1 MQHVQKKMAIDNP
14 TCLAISSYA
23 CKGIENAV
31 NQASLDL
38 SIDSVL
44 ST

>member
-1 MQHVQKKMAIDNP
+1 MQHVQMAIDNP

-23 CKGIENAV
+23 CKGIEIAV
-31 NQASLDL
+31 NQASLDQ
-38 SIDSVL
+38 SIDSVF